1 MSNGDKAVELL
12 PYRNS
17 KGLWVFVSIVVVVLC
32 MLRRGLLSGSIV
44 SELPPLAFS
53 HASIVHHFAHIWVRL
68 EVVSVVSLV

>member
-32 MLRRGLLSGSIV
+32 MLRRGLLAASIV

-53 HASIVHHFAHIWVRL
+53 HASKVIICTQMGT
-68 EVVSVVSLV
+68 SVVSLV